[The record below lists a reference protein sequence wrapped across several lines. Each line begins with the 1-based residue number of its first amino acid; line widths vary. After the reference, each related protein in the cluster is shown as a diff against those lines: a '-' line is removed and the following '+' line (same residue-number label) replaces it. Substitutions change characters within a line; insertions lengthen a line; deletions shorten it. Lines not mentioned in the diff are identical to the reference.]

1 MNNKIYIYKTEE
13 EHNHF
18 RKAGRLA
25 ATVLDETCKFAKP
38 GMSTWDLDVFAEQ
51 WIRDNGAIPT
61 FKGYMGFPC
70 TLCTSVNQE
79 IVHGIPSKTVILKEG
94 DIVSVDVGVTLK
106 AKAGGVESNFIGD
119 NAKTVPIGEVP
130 AKTHKLIA
138 DTKLAL
144 EEGVKFC
151 KPSYKISDVARA
163 IEAVALAGDYG
174 LVKEFGGHGIG
185 PDYHTAPFI
194 PNFSSYYKSFPDDVI
209 EPGMILAI
217 EPMLNQGLG
226 DIRKLKDG
234 WTIVTKD
241 NKLSAHYEYSV
252 LVTEG
257 EPEILTVVED
267 WSRFN

>member
-1 MNNKIYIYKTEE
+1 MNKIFIYKTEE
-13 EHNHF
+13 EIEAF
-18 RKAGRLA
+18 RKAGRMA
-25 ATVLDETCKFAKP
+25 AVVLDEVCKMVKP
-38 GMSTWDLDVFAEQ
+38 GLSTWDLDVFAEQ

-79 IVHGIPSKTVILKEG
+79 IVHGIPSENVILKDG
-94 DIVSVDVGVTLK
+94 DIISIDVGVTLK
-106 AKAGGVESNFIGD
+106 AKAGGIETNFIGD
-119 NAKTVPIGEVP
+119 NAKTVPVGSVP
-130 AKTHKLIA
+130 DKVTKLIA
-138 DTKLAL
+138 DTKLGL

-151 KPSYKISDVARA
+151 KVGNKISDVARA
-163 IEAVALAGDYG
+163 IETVANREGYG

-185 PDYHTAPFI
+185 PEYHCAPFI
-194 PNFSSYYKSFPDDVI
+194 PNFTSYFKSFGDDVI
-209 EPGMILAI
+209 QKGMILAI
-217 EPMLNQGLG
+217 EPMFNLGLG

-252 LVTEG
+252 LVTDG

-267 WSRFN
+267 WKK